1 MPEGERI
8 SSQNPLAFFFITPMP
23 TLQLD
28 ILVVPTYNTLTLA
41 VADAS
46 TYPTTPPNVT
56 SPSIEINVP
65 NFGIVNIPFVV
76 NSLNVFTSVNLGI
89 STVTNDPLPD
99 GIYYLKYSVA
109 PANVNFVER
118 TIMRVERL
126 QEKFDEAFMRLDMME
141 CDRAI
146 KTQSKVELTTISF
159 FINGAVAAANNCAT
173 VEANRLYLQAD
184 KMLNNFLRN
193 NCGCSGNNYA
203 TVTTYY

>member
-1 MPEGERI
+1 
-8 SSQNPLAFFFITPMP
+8 MP

-65 NFGIVNIPFVV
+65 NFGIVNLPFVV
-76 NSLNVFTSVNLGI
+76 NELNVFTTSNLGI
-89 STVTNDPLPD
+89 STLGNDPLPD

-109 PANVNFVER
+109 PANVNFVEK

-126 QEKFDEAFMRLDMME
+126 QEKFDEAFMKLDMME

-146 KTQSKVELTTISF
+146 KTQAKVELTTISF
-159 FINGAVAAANNCAT
+159 FINGAIAAANNCAT
-173 VEANRLYLQAD
+173 VEANKLYLQAD
-184 KMLNNFLRN
+184 KMLNNFIRN

>member
-1 MPEGERI
+1 M
-8 SSQNPLAFFFITPMP
+8 S
-23 TLQLD
+23 TLKLD
-28 ILVVPTYNTLTLA
+28 IIVVPTYNTLTMA
-41 VADAS
+41 VSDAS
-46 TYPTTPPNVT
+46 TYPTNPPNVSAPT
-56 SPSIEINVP
+56 LEVNVP
-65 NFGIVNIPFVV
+65 NFGIVNVAFVPDQV
-76 NSLNVFTSVNLGI
+76 NVLSSSNLGI
-89 STVTNDPLPD
+89 TPIGVNDPLPD

-109 PANVNFVER
+109 PANVNYVER
-118 TIMRVERL
+118 TIMRTERI
-126 QEKFDEAFMRLDMME
+126 QEKFDGAFMKLDMME

-159 FINGAVAAANNCAT
+159 FINGSMAAANNCAS